1 MTDWYTISNAAA
13 IPSPAVLVYPDRIQ
27 ANLQR
32 MISMA
37 GGAERL
43 RPHVKTHKL
52 PQIIEMKL
60 AAGIRKFKAST
71 IAEVEMTLTAGGRD
85 VLLAYQPVGP
95 NMRRLATLMR
105 RFPDA
110 KLSSLVDDTRN
121 LATISRTAVA
131 ENVVLPLYVDINVG
145 MNRSGILP
153 GPAALQLYRELCK
166 APGVQPAGLHGYDG
180 HLRAADQKH
189 LEAEAD
195 KAFAPVWAMR
205 EQMLGEGLPVPNMV
219 VSGTPTFA
227 LMARK
232 GGVEVGAGTTVLWDF
247 SQEGVC
253 PDHHFENAAL
263 LMTRV
268 LSKPAPGLLCFDLG
282 HKAVGS
288 EMPHP
293 RVRLIGLEDAE
304 ATTHSE
310 EHLVV
315 KTARA
320 DDYQVGDVV
329 YGIPRHIC
337 PTMALH
343 SDVWAVRDGAAAES
357 WPVVARARRIT
368 V

>member
-1 MTDWYTISNAAA
+1 
-13 IPSPAVLVYPDRIQ
+13 
-27 ANLQR
+27 
-32 MISMA
+32 
-37 GGAERL
+37 
-43 RPHVKTHKL
+43 
-52 PQIIEMKL
+52 
-60 AAGIRKFKAST
+60 
-71 IAEVEMTLTAGGRD
+71 
-85 VLLAYQPVGP
+85 
-95 NMRRLATLMR
+95 
-105 RFPDA
+105 
-110 KLSSLVDDTRN
+110 
-121 LATISRTAVA
+121 
-131 ENVVLPLYVDINVG
+131 
-145 MNRSGILP
+145 
-153 GPAALQLYRELCK
+153 
-166 APGVQPAGLHGYDG
+166 
-180 HLRAADQKH
+180 
-189 LEAEAD
+189 
-195 KAFAPVWAMR
+195 
-205 EQMLGEGLPVPNMV
+205 
-219 VSGTPTFA
+219 
-227 LMARK
+227 
-232 GGVEVGAGTTVLWDF
+232 LWDF
-247 SQEGVC
+247 GQEGVC

-282 HKAVGS
+282 HKAVAS

-357 WPVVARARRIT
+357 WPVVARTRRIT